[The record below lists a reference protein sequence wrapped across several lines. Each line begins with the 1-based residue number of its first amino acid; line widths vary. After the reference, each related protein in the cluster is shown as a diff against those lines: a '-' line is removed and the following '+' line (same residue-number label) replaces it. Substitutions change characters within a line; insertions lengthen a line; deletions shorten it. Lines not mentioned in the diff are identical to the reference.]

1 MKAKL
6 RYLLI
11 GVLTAVVAAAVLL
24 FTPLGKGPLSTLFPV
39 GVVERVDFAA
49 FKLPDKTNQFL
60 MCPIGFCAAN
70 PHTESPVFD
79 VPAAQLRA
87 RWREF
92 AASQPRTELLA
103 EDADAPQ
110 ADYVQRSARF
120 RFPDIITVRFI
131 PISTSR
137 STLAIYSRS
146 IYGRSDFGVNRKRID
161 AWLRTFRAA
170 LEA

>member
-11 GVLTAVVAAAVLL
+11 GVLTAIVAAAALL

-39 GVVERVDFAA
+39 GSVERVDFAA

-60 MCPIGFCAAN
+60 MCPIGFCAAT
-70 PHTESPVFD
+70 PHAESPVFD

-103 EDADAPQ
+103 EDVEGLQ

-131 PISTSR
+131 SVSASR
-137 STLAIYSRS
+137 STLVIFSRS
-146 IYGRSDFGVNRKRID
+146 IYGRSDFGVNRKRIN
-161 AWLRTFRAA
+161 AWLKAFGAA
-170 LEA
+170 L

>member
-1 MKAKL
+1 MKTKL

-11 GVLTAVVAAAVLL
+11 GVLAAFVAAAALL
-24 FTPLGKGPLSTLFPV
+24 FTPLGKGLLSTLFPV

-60 MCPIGFCAAN
+60 MCPTGFCAAN
-70 PHTESPVFD
+70 PPAESPVFD

-92 AASQPRTELLA
+92 AANQPRTELLA
-103 EDADAPQ
+103 EDADARQ
-110 ADYVQRSARF
+110 IDYVQRSARF

-131 PISTSR
+131 PVSASR
-137 STLAIYSRS
+137 STLVIYSRS
-146 IYGRSDFGVNRKRID
+146 IYGRSDFGVNRKRVD
-161 AWLRTFRAA
+161 DWLKTFSAA
-170 LEA
+170 L